1 MQPYTLHPA
10 PCTLHPTPY
19 TIHPTPYTLNRSESA
34 QNTDSTQAIDS
45 GCFAARPDTH
55 SISPPPPHHTPAT
68 AALPRTGIARVAGR
82 VHHLPH
88 RLPLVSSCAPRVS
101 EGLVTCTPP
110 RPAAPSPISAYAIT
124 SPDQPITHNPPIPNP
139 ETLKPAP
146 RAATGVPQIDPPP
159 PHPHRSP
166 TRLYQRLTNEGP
178 VATTAACRG
187 SFTLLLLVK
196 DPLLPLSA
204 RKHGSKQLS
213 LTLPHHPRLPVGL
226 ARLLQRLGPRE
237 LVKLH
242 TIPSIRATLVSGG
255 PSGSTQTYHTIHEQ
269 CCPTSTASPRRERP
283 GGSYAASC
291 SGSFVVIMALFVS
304 IERFCSAL
312 LQGSLATPA
321 ARPWCER

>member
-1 MQPYTLHPA
+1 MQPY
-10 PCTLHPTPY
+10 TLHPTPY

-204 RKHGSKQLS
+204 RTQEASNYRSPCRTTRVCPSVLPGSSNASGPGSLSSCTQYQVFALRLSVGALRAQPKHIIRYTNNAARQALLHPGERDQGARMLQVAAALCCHHGS
-213 LTLPHHPRLPVGL
+213 
-226 ARLLQRLGPRE
+226 
-237 LVKLH
+237 
-242 TIPSIRATLVSGG
+242 
-255 PSGSTQTYHTIHEQ
+255 
-269 CCPTSTASPRRERP
+269 
-283 GGSYAASC
+283 
-291 SGSFVVIMALFVS
+291 
-304 IERFCSAL
+304 FCVNRAL
-312 LQGSLATPA
+312 LQCSFAGLIGHTCSP
-321 ARPWCER
+321 PMV